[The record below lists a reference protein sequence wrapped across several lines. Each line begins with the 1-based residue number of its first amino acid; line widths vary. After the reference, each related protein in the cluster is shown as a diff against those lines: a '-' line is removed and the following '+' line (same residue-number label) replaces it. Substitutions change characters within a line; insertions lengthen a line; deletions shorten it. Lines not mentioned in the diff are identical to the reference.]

1 MKAISEKMTPRI
13 KSQQEAHRQR
23 DETMVLDLRESIDVY
38 EETHRELMAMIAQ
51 VGVTKNSKFMH
62 QSWFDILQYCL
73 LWSSFIL
80 IFCLYFKI
88 CLLV

>member
-1 MKAISEKMTPRI
+1 MKAISEKMTSRI

-51 VGVTKNSKFMH
+51 VV
-62 QSWFDILQYCL
+62 
-73 LWSSFIL
+73 
-80 IFCLYFKI
+80 
-88 CLLV
+88 

>member
-1 MKAISEKMTPRI
+1 MKAISEKMTPKI

-51 VGVTKNSKFMH
+51 VV
-62 QSWFDILQYCL
+62 
-73 LWSSFIL
+73 
-80 IFCLYFKI
+80 
-88 CLLV
+88 